1 MDNEALESIF
11 YRYREMVYKTAFLYL
26 KNEADALDVVQNTF
40 LKLSK
45 QKKFNDEEHLKRWLL
60 RVSINLCK
68 NNLKSYWKRNVS
80 VFEEEFYQLENS
92 DLKLQELVFK
102 LAPKYKGVIHLYYY
116 EGYSVKEISV
126 ILKISEAAVK
136 QRLKRA
142 RTKLKIELEAES

>member
-1 MDNEALESIF
+1 M
-11 YRYREMVYKTAFLYL
+11 
-26 KNEADALDVVQNTF
+26 
-40 LKLSK
+40 
-45 QKKFNDEEHLKRWLL
+45 
-60 RVSINLCK
+60 
-68 NNLKSYWKRNVS
+68 
-80 VFEEEFYQLENS
+80 
-92 DLKLQELVFK
+92 VFK

>member
-1 MDNEALESIF
+1 MEEAMFEHLFQKYKDMI
-11 YRYREMVYKTAFLYL
+11 YRVAFLYL
-26 KNEADALDVVQNTF
+26 KNEADALDIVQNTF
-40 LKLSK
+40 IKLLKK
-45 QKKFNDEEHLKRWLL
+45 NDFNDEEHLKRWLL
-60 RVSINLCK
+60 RVCINLCK

-102 LAPKYKGVIHLYYY
+102 LAPNYY

>member
-1 MDNEALESIF
+1 MDEIEFERIF
-11 YRYREMVYKTAFLYL
+11 ECYSQMVYKIAFLYL
-26 KNEADALDVVQNTF
+26 KNEADALDIVQNTF
-40 LKLSK
+40 FKLLK
-45 QKKFNDEEHLKRWLL
+45 KKDFNNEEHIKRWLL
-60 RVSINLCK
+60 RITVNLCK

>member
-26 KNEADALDVVQNTF
+26 KNETDALDVVQNTF

-68 NNLKSYWKRNVS
+68 NNLKSYWKRNVTS
-80 VFEEEFYQLENS
+80 FNEEYYCNENVDIQL
-92 DLKLQELVFK
+92 KELVFK
-102 LAPKYKGVIHLYYY
+102 LAPKYKGVIYLYYY
-116 EGYSVKEISV
+116 QGYKIKEIAK
-126 ILKISEAAVK
+126 ILHIKEAAVK
-136 QRLKRA
+136 QRLKRG
-142 RTKLKIELEAES
+142 REKLKIEWEVIK